1 MHTVISIGNQPQKH
15 QCNLQKHL
23 RDQDPWNQGK
33 HSLRRLPFK
42 TSSTENPN
50 DLPMTFKVVQGHKS
64 WHKYVKLGGGYKSL
78 KDLTSPFTYICWGR
92 KDTSYLHISAPP
104 PPPPPPPPEVK
115 VSEVIW
121 MSEAGNKYYTYRY
134 VCVCV
139 RACVCVYHHTT
150 SDIYNIYSAH
160 TKNHNVSISAMDG
173 CTGARLTQHWWLHR
187 HFFLRPAE
195 RCFQRRDK

>member
-1 MHTVISIGNQPQKH
+1 MH
-15 QCNLQKHL
+15 NLQKHL

-33 HSLRRLPFK
+33 HSLTRLPFK
-42 TSSTENPN
+42 TSSTANPN

-64 WHKYVKLGGGYKSL
+64 CRKYVKLGGGYKSL
-78 KDLTSPFTYICWGR
+78 KDLTSPFTSICWGR
-92 KDTSYLHISAPP
+92 KDISYLHKVSSSPP
-104 PPPPPPPPEVK
+104 PPSSAVK

-160 TKNHNVSISAMDG
+160 EKITMSVFLPWMDVQARGWPNTDDYIDIS
-173 CTGARLTQHWWLHR
+173 
-187 HFFLRPAE
+187 F
-195 RCFQRRDK
+195 